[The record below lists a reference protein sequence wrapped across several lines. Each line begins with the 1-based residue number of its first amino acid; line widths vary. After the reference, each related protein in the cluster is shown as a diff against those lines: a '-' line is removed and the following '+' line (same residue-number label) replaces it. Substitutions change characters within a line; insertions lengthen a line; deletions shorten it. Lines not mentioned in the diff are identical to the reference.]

1 MDLHQDPIGKE
12 EVHMTRSA
20 SFAAAIFLLLL
31 LGIGSTAWAYRDY
44 FSETQKAQLTNIQTV
59 LVEVIALTD
68 TGAGNPEGI
77 REVVTRRMKEMGYAA
92 IADPALP
99 HDVVVRVKCE
109 QRKTWEGTAAAGGD
123 NDLLDAP
130 SRLWK
135 GPACQVTYALGGMKI
150 KWQKG
155 GSDGI

>member
-77 REVVTRRMKEMGYAA
+77 REVVTRRGKVPRRPVETMIYWMPLLAYGR
-92 IADPALP
+92 DRR
-99 HDVVVRVKCE
+99 VR
-109 QRKTWEGTAAAGGD
+109 
-123 NDLLDAP
+123 
-130 SRLWK
+130 
-135 GPACQVTYALGGMKI
+135 
-150 KWQKG
+150 
-155 GSDGI
+155 